1 MFIGGMIL
9 GAVLILAL
17 AWFIFIFAGKQ
28 ERQSVKV
35 IGYIIVGLLVAV
47 VVFGPMLGSHV
58 MNKGGMG
65 GGMSC
70 PMMSG
75 GGMGGM
81 SGGMK
86 MGGSS
91 SGGMMSG
98 GMSCPMMSGG
108 GMGGMSMPAN
118 TNKDMIPMQGMIM
131 NGKDGAM
138 LKVPMIDNMRDEMMK
153 SDFFVEAFAKSAME
167 KPEFLAKL
175 KAQIAK
181 AEEEAKK
188 MPK

>member
-9 GAVLILAL
+9 GAVLIMAL

-35 IGYIIVGLLVAV
+35 VGYIIVGLLVAV
-47 VVFGPMLGSHV
+47 VMFGPMLGSH
-58 MNKGGMG
+58 MSKGKMGG

-81 SGGMK
+81 K
-86 MGGSS
+86 MGGSG

-108 GMGGMSMPAN
+108 GMGGMDMSKNMD
-118 TNKDMIPMQGMIM
+118 KDMIPLQGMIM
-131 NGKDGAM
+131 NGKHGAM

>member
-1 MFIGGMIL
+1 MYIGGMIL

-28 ERQSVKV
+28 EKNSVKV
-35 IGYIIVGLLVAV
+35 IGYIITALLVAV
-47 VVFGPMLGSHV
+47 VVFGPVVGGYMHGS
-58 MNKGGMG
+58 GSGMG
-65 GGMSC
+65 GGMMSGG
-70 PMMSG
+70 MMSG
-75 GGMGGM
+75 GM
-81 SGGMK
+81 S

-91 SGGMMSG
+91 GGGMMSG

-108 GMGGMSMPAN
+108 MSGMGTTKKTD
-118 TNKDMIPMQGMIM
+118 TNMIPMQGMIM

-138 LKVPMIDNMRDEMMK
+138 LKVPMIDNMRDEMMQ
-153 SDFFVEAFAKSAME
+153 SDFFIEAFAKSAME

-181 AEEEAKK
+181 AEEAQK
-188 MPK
+188 MMK